1 MENEKQGQRSHIYQ
15 GTRDG
20 GDTGEHR
27 EKTDN
32 TGEYRVIQG
41 STGGSQ
47 GETGE
52 YRVIHG
58 NTG

>member
-15 GTRDG
+15 GTRDR

-41 STGGSQ
+41 STGI
-47 GETGE
+47 TG
-52 YRVIHG
+52 
-58 NTG
+58 